1 MQCAHG
7 ILPVPAPA
15 TAYILKDIPI
25 YGGNVQG
32 ELCTPTGAALL
43 AHFADEFGN
52 MPVMR
57 VSKIGYGM
65 GAKDFETA
73 NCVRV
78 MLGETE
84 SEAQQVFRV
93 KM

>member
-78 MLGETE
+78 MLGETG
-84 SEAQQVFRV
+84 
-93 KM
+93 K